1 MLGWIKGFKSDHPLD
16 DKEGGRILLEGLQAK
31 DPVTALEELSGYLDQ
46 VKTAGGLSPARA
58 YALVDL
64 LDRTGRAQY
73 RKLNALY
80 VSEAHRLTRF
90 QQTRIAGATS
100 ALCQQLADG
109 YRFCLAKYEVGA
121 TGASALRPYLHRI
134 AARALRAYGGQLKWA
149 LLRYGPIERRI
160 WEGLGQLYVASESLG
175 FLREPLVLY
184 RGQAGQSTPEQ
195 ECLKALMLA
204 VSAPD
209 GLLPVQ
215 LDLAERLIARC
226 APRFACSA
234 GAADGL
240 HYVFDLSAAQ
250 PPGRL
255 SRISGLPSSTLF
267 FGPGE
272 AAGEIAEL
280 IQFMTRHDAVPADF
294 TVGGEHSFERVGETL
309 RHLERYWSRDLP
321 ERRQR
326 RRRHVESVSVVHEFE
341 EVVAN
346 AGGLF
351 LESPFVS
358 NEETWTVED
367 ESQGGFGALVKAP
380 LGQWVRVGQLIG
392 VRRDEGVTWAVGVV
406 RRVSADRDGNQR
418 VGVEVLSYGGAAVS
432 VLPAD
437 AGDRDDTTPEDGE
450 ICVLL
455 STADTQSG
463 DVTLLLRPGSHRR
476 GRTLEMRAYDRAYRL
491 TPLGSTEKGG
501 DFELVRFR
509 IEELPQP
516 TR

>member
-16 DKEGGRILLEGLQAK
+16 DKEGGRILLDGLQAK
-31 DPVTALEELSGYLDQ
+31 DPVSALEEVSGYLDQ
-46 VKTAGGLSPARA
+46 VKTADGLAPQRA

-64 LDRTGRAQY
+64 LDRTGRPHY

-80 VSEAHRLTRF
+80 VSETHRLTRF
-90 QQTRIAGATS
+90 QQTRIAGTAS

-121 TGASALRPYLHRI
+121 MGASALRPYLHRI

-160 WEGLGQLYVASESLG
+160 WEGVGQLYVASQSLG
-175 FLREPLVLY
+175 FLHEPLVLY
-184 RGQAGQSTPEQ
+184 RGQAGQTTPEQ
-195 ECLKALMLA
+195 ECLKVLMLA

-209 GLLPVQ
+209 GLLPIQ

-226 APRFACSA
+226 APRFTCSPKP
-234 GAADGL
+234 ADGL
-240 HYVFDLSAAQ
+240 HYVFDLSAAHR
-250 PPGRL
+250 PGRL
-255 SRISGLPSSTLF
+255 SRISGLPASTLF

-272 AAGEIAEL
+272 AGRQIAEL
-280 IQFMTRHDAVPADF
+280 IAFLTRHNAVPADF
-294 TVGGEHSFERVGETL
+294 TLGGEHSLERLGETL

-326 RRRHVESVSVVHEFE
+326 RRRHVESVSVVHEYE

-358 NEETWTVED
+358 NEEIWTIED
-367 ESQGGFGALVKAP
+367 ESQSGFGAFVKEP
-380 LGQWVRVGQLIG
+380 LGQWIRVGQLVG

-406 RRVSADRDGNQR
+406 RRVSADREGNHR
-418 VGVEVLSYGGAAVS
+418 VGVEVISEGGAAVS

-437 AGDRDDTTPEDGE
+437 AAERDDNTPEDGE

-455 STADTQSG
+455 STAGTQSG
-463 DVTLLLRPGSHRR
+463 EVTLLLRPGLRR
-476 GRTLEMRAYDRAYRL
+476 PGQALEMRAYDRAYLL
-491 TPLGSTEKGG
+491 TPLGLTEKGG
-501 DFELVRFR
+501 DFELARFR
-509 IEELPQP
+509 VQEI
-516 TR
+516 

>member
-16 DKEGGRILLEGLQAK
+16 DKEGGRLLLEGLQSK

-46 VKTAGGLSPARA
+46 VKTADGLAPQRA
-58 YALVDL
+58 YELVDL
-64 LDRTGRAQY
+64 LDRTGRAHY
-73 RKLNALY
+73 RKLTALY
-80 VSEAHRLTRF
+80 VSETHRLTKF
-90 QQTRIAGATS
+90 QQTRIAGAAS

-121 TGASALRPYLHRI
+121 MGASALRPYLHRI
-134 AARALRAYGGQLKWA
+134 AARALRAYGGQLKWS

-160 WEGLGQLYVASESLG
+160 WEGLGQLYVASQSLG

-184 RGQAGQSTPEQ
+184 RGQAVHSSPEQ
-195 ECLKALMLA
+195 ECLKVLMLA

-209 GLLPVQ
+209 GLLPNQ

-226 APRFACSA
+226 APRFTCSA
-234 GAADGL
+234 NAADGL
-240 HYVFDLSAAQ
+240 HYVFDLTAAH

-255 SRISGLPSSTLF
+255 SKISGLPPSTLF
-267 FGPGE
+267 FGPGQ
-272 AAGEIAEL
+272 AVRQIAEL
-280 IQFMTRHDAVPADF
+280 IEFLSRHDSVPADF
-294 TVGGEHSFERVGETL
+294 TLGGEHSLERVGETL
-309 RHLERYWSRDLP
+309 RHLERYWSRDIP

-326 RRRHVESVSVVHEFE
+326 RRRHVESVSVVHEYE

-358 NEETWTVED
+358 NEETWTIED
-367 ESQGGFGALVKAP
+367 ESQGGFGALVKQS

-406 RRVSADRDGNQR
+406 RRVRADREGNHR
-418 VGVEVLSYGGAAVS
+418 IGVEVLSYGGAAVS
-432 VLPAD
+432 VLPANV
-437 AGDRDDTTPEDGE
+437 GDRDDDTPPDGE

-455 STADTQSG
+455 STADTQAG
-463 DVTLLLRPGSHRR
+463 EVTLLLRPGLHRP
-476 GRTLEMRAYDRAYRL
+476 GRPLEMRAYDRAYRL
-491 TPLGSTEKGG
+491 TPLGLAEKGG

-509 IEELPQP
+509 VEDLPQP
-516 TR
+516 HD